1 MKSREYLTR
10 MAVILLDENFT
21 LYEASKVFNVDYKNL
36 CAYARGRKQMPM
48 NLVFEILDYCSTS
61 IVVFRRY

>member
-10 MAVILLDENFT
+10 MAVMLLDENFT
-21 LYEASKVFNVDYKNL
+21 LYEASKVFNVDYMNL
-36 CAYARGRKQMPM
+36 CAYARGRKKLPM

>member
-1 MKSREYLTR
+1 M
-10 MAVILLDENFT
+10 DENFS

-36 CAYARGRKQMPM
+36 CAYACGRKQMPM
-48 NLVFEILDYCSTS
+48 HLVFDILDYCSTS